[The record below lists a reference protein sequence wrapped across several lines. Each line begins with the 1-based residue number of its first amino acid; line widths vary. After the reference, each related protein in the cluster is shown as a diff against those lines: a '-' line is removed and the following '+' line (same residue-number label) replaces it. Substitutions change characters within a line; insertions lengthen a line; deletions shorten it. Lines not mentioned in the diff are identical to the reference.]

1 MGADR
6 AFKQISICAAV
17 LIIFCVICRLTVFNS
32 YTVYVPLPWYME
44 EPLGDEDLSVEVE
57 MPDVLGYGKP
67 ENRDGYVRIPIEPG
81 HAGES
86 FIIVHDAQG
95 GNIGSR
101 FLKV

>member
-67 ENRDGYVRIPIEPG
+67 ENRDGYVRIPIDPQGKALSLFMTPREG
-81 HAGES
+81 ISGAG
-86 FIIVHDAQG
+86 F
-95 GNIGSR
+95 
-101 FLKV
+101 